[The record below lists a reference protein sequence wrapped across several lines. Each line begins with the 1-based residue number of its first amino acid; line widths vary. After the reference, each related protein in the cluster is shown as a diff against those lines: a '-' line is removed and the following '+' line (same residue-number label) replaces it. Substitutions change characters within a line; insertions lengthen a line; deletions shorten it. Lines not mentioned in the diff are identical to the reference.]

1 MTLHDFYTLLSQ
13 HPDKTLQLV
22 LPGGNTVPQSFHVT
36 EVGRVQK
43 TFLDCGGKLHQTDTC
58 QIQAWVADD
67 EDHRLAVGKL
77 VKIFQ
82 KSALLLPGG
91 GAPLEIE
98 YEDGVLSQYPIASY
112 SVNEQAIIFQL
123 ERKHTDCLARE
134 ICLPPTSIQKEAGT
148 ACCAPGC
155 C

>member
-58 QIQAWVADD
+58 QIQAWVGDD
-67 EDHRLAVGKL
+67 EDHRLAVSKL

-98 YEDGVLSQYPIASY
+98 YEDGVLSQYPIASH
-112 SVNEQAIIFQL
+112 SITDNAVIFQL

-134 ICLPPTSIQKEAGT
+134 ICLPPSAAQKSTGT

>member
-22 LPGGNTVPQSFHVT
+22 LPGGSTVPQSFHVT

-58 QIQAWVADD
+58 QIQAWVGDD

-98 YEDGVLSQYPIASY
+98 YEDGVLSQYPIASHTITDTA
-112 SVNEQAIIFQL
+112 VIFQL

-134 ICLPPTSIQKEAGT
+134 ICLPPSATQKSTGA

>member
-13 HPDKTLQLV
+13 HSDKRLQLV
-22 LPGGNTVPQSFHVT
+22 LPNGQEIAQSFHVT

-58 QIQAWVADD
+58 QIQAWVGDD

-77 VKIFQ
+77 LKIFQ
-82 KSALLLPGG
+82 KSALILPGG

-98 YEDGVLSQYPIASY
+98 YEDEVMSQYPIASFELKDE
-112 SVNEQAIIFQL
+112 SIIFHL
-123 ERKHTDCLARE
+123 ERKHTDCLAMDV
-134 ICLPPTSIQKEAGT
+134 CLPTPSGSCKPGS
-148 ACCAPGC
+148 GC

>member
-13 HPDKTLQLV
+13 HSDKTLQLV
-22 LPGGNTVPQSFHVT
+22 LPGGNAVPQSFHVT

-58 QIQAWVADD
+58 QIQAWVGDD

-98 YEDGVLSQYPIASY
+98 YQDGVLSQYPIASFT
-112 SVNEQAIIFQL
+112 VKDRDLIFQL

-134 ICLPPTSIQKEAGT
+134 ICLPPVGNGENGATSCCGAGS
-148 ACCAPGC
+148 C
-155 C
+155 